1 MKTHSITEGSLFRPI
16 VLYTFPIMLTSVI
29 QLLFNAADLVIVG
42 RFCGSIYV
50 AAVGATTSIISLITN
65 FFIGLSTGASVAT
78 AHAYGANDARV
89 LHRTVHTTV
98 LISFF
103 AGAFLTAVG
112 ALFSEELLRLMDTP
126 ENILPLSSKYMKIY
140 FCGIIFSMMYNFL
153 SSILRAVGDTKRPLI
168 YLSIS
173 GVLNVILNI
182 VFVTVFDM
190 DVDGVAMATVISQAV
205 SAFLVLLAL
214 MNRNDACR
222 LFLIQIRLYKEPLIK
237 IAGIGIPAGIQS
249 SLFSISNVFIQSSV
263 NSFGDVFVTGNS
275 AAMNIEGF
283 VYVIINSFFQTSVN
297 FTGQNYGA
305 NNFLRIKKVLWS
317 CFLGATVVGLASGGL
332 AYLFGDELLSIYI
345 TDSKEAIAHGLVR
358 LKYICLPY
366 FLCGIMD
373 VTTGCIRGMG
383 VSLVTMLISVF
394 GVVGIRIGWIYTAFA
409 AIHTPE
415 CLFSS
420 YMVSWTVTF
429 LCQFIAFYIVYNKKV
444 KQKTVT
450 S

>member
-1 MKTHSITEGSLFRPI
+1 MKTASITEGSLFRPI
-16 VLYTFPIMLTSVI
+16 VMYTFPIMLTSII

-65 FFIGLSTGASVAT
+65 FFIGLSTGGSVAT
-78 AHAYGANDARV
+78 AHAYGANDARA

-103 AGAFLTAVG
+103 AGVFLTVVG
-112 ALFSEELLRLMDTP
+112 VLYSEDFLRMMDTP

-140 FCGIIFSMMYNFL
+140 FCGIIFSMLYNFA

-173 GVLNVILNI
+173 GVVNVMLNI
-182 VFVTVFDM
+182 VFVTLFDM
-190 DVDGVAMATVISQAV
+190 DIDGVALATVISQGLSAV
-205 SAFLVLLAL
+205 LVLLAL
-214 MNRNDACR
+214 TNRNDACR
-222 LFLIQIRLYKEPLIK
+222 LFIRQLRLYKEPLKK

-249 SLFSISNVFIQSSV
+249 SLFSISNVLIQSSV

-283 VYVIINSFFQTSVN
+283 VYVILNSFFQTSVT

-305 NNFLRIKKVLWS
+305 KNFPRIKKVFWS
-317 CFLGATVVGLASGGL
+317 CFFGVTVVGLVAG
-332 AYLFGDELLSIYI
+332 AYVYLLGEQLLSIYI
-345 TDSKEAIAHGLVR
+345 TDSKEAIAYGLVR
-358 LKYICLPY
+358 MKYICLPY

-373 VTTGCIRGMG
+373 VTTGSIRGMG

-394 GVVGIRIGWIYTAFA
+394 GVVGIRIGWIYTIFQT
-409 AIHTPE
+409 IHTPE
-415 CLFSS
+415 CLFFS
-420 YMVSWTVTF
+420 YTVSWTITF
-429 LCQFIAFYIVYNKKV
+429 LCQLIAFYIVYNKKLKEV
-444 KQKTVT
+444 EK
-450 S
+450 

>member
-1 MKTHSITEGSLFRPI
+1 MKNSSITEGSLLRPI
-16 VLYTFPIMLTSVI
+16 VLYTVPIMLTSVI

-50 AAVGATTSIISLITN
+50 AAVGATSSLISLITN

-78 AHAYGANDARV
+78 AHAYGANDARAI
-89 LHRTVHTTV
+89 HRTVHTTV

-103 AGAFLTAVG
+103 AGILLTVVG
-112 ALFSEELLRLMDTP
+112 TLFSEKLLQMMNTP
-126 ENILPLSSKYMKIY
+126 ENILPLSSRYMKIY
-140 FCGIIFSMMYNFL
+140 FCGIIFSMLYNFL
-153 SSILRAVGDTKRPLI
+153 ASILRAVGDTKRPLI

-182 VFVTVFDM
+182 VFVTLFDM
-190 DVDGVAMATVISQAV
+190 DVDGVALATVISQAL
-205 SAFLVLLAL
+205 SAFLVILAL

-222 LFLIQIRLYKEPLIK
+222 LFLRQLKLYKEPLMK

-249 SLFSISNVFIQSSV
+249 SLFSISNVLIQSSI

-283 VYVIINSFFQTSVN
+283 IYVIINSFFQTSVT
-297 FTGQNYGA
+297 FTGQNFGA
-305 NNFLRIKKVLWS
+305 KNFPRIKKVLWS
-317 CFLGATVVGLASGGL
+317 CSLGVTVVGLVSGSL
-332 AYLFGDELLSIYI
+332 AYLFGEELLSIYI
-345 TDSKEAIAHGLVR
+345 TDSKEAISYGLIR
-358 LKYICLPY
+358 MKYICLPY

-394 GVVGIRIGWIYTAFA
+394 GVVGIRIGWIYTIFET
-409 AIHTPE
+409 IHTPE
-415 CLFSS
+415 CLFAS
-420 YMVSWTVTF
+420 YTVSWTVTF

-444 KQKTVT
+444 KQKTL
-450 S
+450 